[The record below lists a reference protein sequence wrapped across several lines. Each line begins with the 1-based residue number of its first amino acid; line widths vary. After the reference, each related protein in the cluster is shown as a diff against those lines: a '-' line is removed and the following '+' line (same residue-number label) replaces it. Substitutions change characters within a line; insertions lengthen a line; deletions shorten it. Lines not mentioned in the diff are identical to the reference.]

1 MSKHDH
7 KRSHDLANLYALGA
21 LNAHDRAKFDRHIET
36 CVSSVQEVTALLPI
50 THRLAAAAPPRE
62 APAAMRAR
70 VIRAVTGEAP
80 AAADGVATADAQS
93 DILIPGAVEDGVT
106 GTPVEPEPS
115 PRESRAADT
124 LTLGPTAGTGVA
136 VTPKRGRR
144 RAGRVALWLITLASL
159 GAAGWA
165 GWQWL
170 MQMEYAQALQD
181 NLDAANAETIAAE
194 EQTIAALVAVDAAR
208 EQVTLM
214 AAPDIQ
220 TLHLEG
226 QPAAPAASA
235 RWIWSANAAGAIFTA
250 TGLPGPPPG
259 QGYQLWFVS
268 GDAPI
273 NGGMVAVDDDG
284 RIAAWVAPLLGDDNS
299 GIPQTAMAVTLEPE
313 EGSESPNGEVY
324 LLGRP

>member
-7 KRSHDLANLYALGA
+7 KRSHDLASLYALGA

-36 CVSSVQEVTALLPI
+36 CVSSVQEVTALLPV

-80 AAADGVATADAQS
+80 AGADG
-93 DILIPGAVEDGVT
+93 ILIPGAVEDGVT
-106 GTPVEPEPS
+106 GTPVEPEPD
-115 PRESRAADT
+115 PRESPAADS

-136 VTPKRGRR
+136 VTPQRGRR

-159 GAAGWA
+159 GAASWV

-170 MQMEYAQALQD
+170 MQMEYAQALQE
-181 NLDAANAETIAAE
+181 NLDAANAERIAAE

-214 AAPDIQ
+214 TAPDIQ
-220 TLHLEG
+220 TLHLGG
-226 QPAAPAASA
+226 QPAAPDASA

-250 TGLPGPPPG
+250 TGLPEPPPG

-273 NGGMVAVDDDG
+273 SGGMVAVDDDG

-313 EGSESPNGEVY
+313 EGAESPTGEVY